1 MGERQAVSVEY
12 RRATP
17 ADAAGLAQ
25 LMADPRV
32 FGGLLQ
38 LPYPVAETWTS
49 RLEEQIKQPDA
60 LHLLALAG
68 GRVIGAAGLNRAG
81 QSLRMRHVA
90 GLGIAVAPDWQRR
103 GVGSELLRRLLD
115 WADNWAG
122 YLRIELGV
130 YTDNEPAIA
139 LYRKFGFVHEGT
151 QRAYA
156 LRDGQ
161 YVDSHMMARLHPNP
175 PPLPHG

>member
-1 MGERQAVSVEY
+1 MS
-12 RRATP
+12 
-17 ADAAGLAQ
+17 
-25 LMADPRV
+25 
-32 FGGLLQ
+32 
-38 LPYPVAETWTS
+38 
-49 RLEEQIKQPDA
+49 
-60 LHLLALAG
+60 
-68 GRVIGAAGLNRAG
+68 
-81 QSLRMRHVA
+81 HVA
-90 GLGIAVAPDWQRR
+90 VLGISVVPDWQRR
-103 GVGSELLRRLLD
+103 GVGNELLRRLLD

-130 YTDNEPAIA
+130 YADNEPAIA

-175 PPLPHG
+175 PQLPR